1 MQLDSIGAI
10 SFFFLNRLSKYST
23 NNFMKNESSNIL
35 KSAIIVN
42 KFGVHARSAAKIA
55 SLAVQ
60 AKKKIWIIK
69 DDEKIDAASILDI
82 LTLGYPM
89 GTRITFAAENETDI
103 DILNNIII
111 LVEKGFGE

>member
-1 MQLDSIGAI
+1 ME
-10 SFFFLNRLSKYST
+10 
-23 NNFMKNESSNIL
+23 NESGHLL

-55 SLAVQ
+55 NLAAQ
-60 AKKKIWIIK
+60 ANKKIWIIK
-69 DDEKIDAASILDI
+69 DDEKIDASSILDI
-82 LTLGYPM
+82 LTLGYSK
-89 GTRITFAAENETDI
+89 GTLITFAAENEADI